1 MKYTIGLGVAL
12 SIAWIGW
19 SGHFD
24 PLLLALGAGSVLWT
38 LHIARKMGVDD
49 DEGTPVAEV
58 LGIIDYIPWLVRAI
72 ISANLHVSRRILQLR
87 PAISPRM
94 IRIEAEPTTA
104 FGRVLLANSITLTP
118 GTVTVDLDGNRLLI
132 HALTEE
138 AAEET
143 LAGEKNRRVA
153 RVEAD

>member
-24 PLLLALGAGSVLWT
+24 PLLLALGGCSVLWT
-38 LHIARKMGVDD
+38 LYIARRMGVDD
-49 DEGTPVAEV
+49 DEGTPIFEV
-58 LGIIDYIPWLVRAI
+58 LGIIAYLPWLVRSI
-72 ISANLHVSRRILQLR
+72 ITANLAVSRLVLQRRVTL
-87 PAISPRM
+87 SPRM
-94 IRIEAEPTTA
+94 IRLVAEPETA

-132 HALTEE
+132 HALTIE
-138 AAEET
+138 AGEET
-143 LAGEKNRRVA
+143 LAGEMNRRVA
-153 RVEAD
+153 RVESH